1 MTATIRSITGGVTAP
16 AGFQAAGLACGIK
29 KDNTPDLALLFSDRD
44 AAAAG
49 VFTRNRVVAAPVV
62 WTRKILRKEKLR
74 AVIVNSGNANA
85 CTGRRGKDD
94 TTAMA
99 AETARCFNLCAQD
112 IAVASTGVIGQPLP
126 MEKIL
131 PAIPLVAAKLSG
143 RGNAQAAR
151 AILTTDTFP
160 KSKAV
165 EIREKTGRFRI
176 GGIAKGSGMI
186 HPDMATMLAFF
197 TTDAAIAPAL
207 LKKALRTAVDRSF
220 HRITVDGDTSTND
233 TVLILANGA
242 SGIRIEEGELI
253 SSGFQ
258 KALNG
263 ICLELAQEIV
273 KDGEGATKFITLRVI
288 HGRKTQECL
297 KIAKAIAT
305 SSLVKTALFGED
317 ANWGRILSS
326 AGTAGVPFR
335 PESVD
340 IYFGDIQIV
349 KGGCPSG
356 AAEEKEAARLLKKRK
371 IQITVDLNL
380 GTAETEVYTSDLSY
394 DYVRINAEYRS

>member
-1 MTATIRSITGGVTAP
+1 MTVTLHSIPGGVTAP

-29 KDNTPDLALLFSDRD
+29 KDDLPDLALLFSDRD

-62 WTRKILRKEKLR
+62 WTRKVLRKEKLR
-74 AVIVNSGNANA
+74 AVIMNSGNANA

-94 TTAMA
+94 TAAMA
-99 AETARCFNLCAQD
+99 AETARCLNLRAQD
-112 IAVASTGVIGQPLP
+112 IAVASTGVIGQTLP

-131 PAIPLVAAKLSG
+131 PAIPLVTKKLST
-143 RGNAQAAR
+143 RGSAQAAQ

-165 EIREKTGRFRI
+165 EVRGKSGRYRI

-186 HPDMATMLAFF
+186 HPNMATMLAFL
-197 TTDAAIAPAL
+197 TTDAAISPAL
-207 LKKALRTAVDRSF
+207 LKKSLQTAVDHSF

-233 TVLILANGA
+233 TVLILANST
-242 SGIRIEEGELI
+242 SGMRIGEKERI

-258 KALNG
+258 KALNQV
-263 ICLELAQEIV
+263 CLELAQEIV
-273 KDGEGATKFITLRVI
+273 KDGEGATKFVTLRVI
-288 HGRKTQECL
+288 HGKKTQDCL
-297 KIAKAIAT
+297 KLAKAIAT
-305 SSLVKTALFGED
+305 SNLVKTALFGED
-317 ANWGRILSS
+317 ANWGRIFSS
-326 AGTAGVPFR
+326 AGAAGVPFR

-340 IYFGDIQIV
+340 IYFGNVRIV

-356 AAEEKEAARLLKKRK
+356 RAEEKEAARLLKKRN

-380 GTAETEVYTSDLSY
+380 GDAAAEVYTSDLSY